1 MNLEAE
7 RERALLALIE
17 RLATQSGIPTVA
29 AADVDA
35 AAAGDAPVA
44 VLFTASKSPE
54 SWDVC
59 IVLPEVLK
67 GVPGM
72 RAIALTP
79 AESAK
84 LASKYGVDKYPSVV
98 VLRGGRYTGV
108 VEGMQDWE
116 PFCAALTQ
124 LAVAEPKRPPSLR
137 IPIVREDSVRA
148 AAAGRAEST
157 PNAARPA

>member
-17 RLATQSGIPTVA
+17 RLATQSGIPTIA
-29 AADVDA
+29 AADVEA
-35 AAAGDAPVA
+35 TVAGDAPVA
-44 VLFTASKSPE
+44 LLLTASKSPE

-59 IVLPEVLK
+59 IVLPELVRA
-67 GVPGM
+67 VPGM
-72 RAIALTP
+72 RAFALTP

-84 LASKYGVDKYPSVV
+84 LASKYGIDKYPSVV

-108 VEGMQDWE
+108 IEGMQDWD
-116 PFCAALTQ
+116 PFCTALAG
-124 LAVAEPKRPPSLR
+124 LAVAEPKKPPSLR
-137 IPIVREDSVRA
+137 IPIYREDSVRTD
-148 AAAGRAEST
+148 ST